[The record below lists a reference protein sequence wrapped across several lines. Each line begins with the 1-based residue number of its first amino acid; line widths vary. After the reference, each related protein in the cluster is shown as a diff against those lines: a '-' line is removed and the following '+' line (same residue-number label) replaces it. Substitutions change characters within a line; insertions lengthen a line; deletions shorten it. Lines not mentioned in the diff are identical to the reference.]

1 MALKPP
7 VEVPQGAI
15 RLNTDSQKLE
25 FFAQDQWWEMAT
37 DVGADNTGAT
47 RGCTGFKFDDSSN
60 SGVIDYVTI
69 ESTGNAIDF
78 GDLTRAFYGGACGS
92 ATRGFWFGGSPS
104 PGTNTIEYVEFAVT
118 ANAVDFGDL
127 TAVIQYSPSGVS
139 DKTRGIRLGG
149 ANAPTS
155 AIDIIDYWTMAS
167 TGNATD
173 FGNMATATR
182 FSNACNSAT
191 RGCIAGGSWAN
202 PAAEN
207 TNRIEYITMQTTGN
221 GVDFGDLSQR
231 YIDGG
236 NGACGSPTRGIFC
249 HGYTQPGG
257 SYVNTV
263 SYITI
268 ATLGN
273 AMDFGDTSQTR
284 GLSATTSSSI
294 RGINAGGYS
303 PATSPASA
311 YVNTIDYC
319 NIATKGNFA
328 DFGDRTVAGSYCSG
342 TSNGHGGLG

>member
-37 DVGADNTGAT
+37 DVGSENTGGA
-47 RGCTGFKFDDSSN
+47 RGCIGFKFDDSAN

-69 ESTGNAIDF
+69 ETQGNAVDF
-78 GDLTRAFYGGACGS
+78 GDLTRAFYGSACGS
-92 ATRGFWFGGSPS
+92 ATRGFWFGGAPS
-104 PGTNTIEYVEFAVT
+104 PGQNLIEYVEFAT
-118 ANAVDFGDL
+118 AANAVDFGDL

-149 ANAPTS
+149 ANAPTA
-155 AIDIIDYWTMAS
+155 AIDIIDYWTMS
-167 TGNATD
+167 IKGNAVD
-173 FGNMATATR
+173 FGDMSQETR
-182 FSNACNSAT
+182 FSCSCNSAT
-191 RGCIAGGSWAN
+191 RGVIAGGSWLN
-202 PAAEN
+202 SSPGN
-207 TNRIEYITMQTTGN
+207 TNRIEYITIQTTGN
-221 GVDFGDLSQR
+221 GIDFGDLSQNFL
-231 YIDGG
+231 DGG
-236 NGACGSPTRGIFC
+236 NGACGSATRGVLV

-257 SYVNTV
+257 SYVNSV

-268 ATLGN
+268 ASTGN
-273 AMDFGDTSQTR
+273 ASDFGDTSLIR
-284 GLSATTSSSI
+284 ANSATTSSST
-294 RGINAGGYS
+294 RGINAGGYRSSS
-303 PATSPASA
+303 PN

-319 NIATKGNFA
+319 TIATKGNFV

>member
-25 FFAQDQWWEMAT
+25 FFAQDQWWQMAT
-37 DVGADNTGAT
+37 DVGADNTGGT
-47 RGCTGFKFDDSSN
+47 RGCIGFKFDDSSN
-60 SGVIDYVTI
+60 AGVIDYVTI
-69 ESTGNAIDF
+69 ETQGDAVDF

-104 PGTNTIEYVEFAVT
+104 PGQNLIEYVEFAT
-118 ANAVDFGDL
+118 ASNAIDFGDL
-127 TAVIQYSPSGVS
+127 TAAIQYNPSGVS

-149 ANAPTS
+149 NNAPN
-155 AIDIIDYWTMAS
+155 AAVDIIDYWTMS
-167 TGNATD
+167 IKGNAVD
-173 FGNMATATR
+173 FGDMSQGTR
-182 FSNACNSAT
+182 FSCSCNSAT
-191 RGCIAGGSWAN
+191 RGVIAGGSWLN
-202 PAAEN
+202 SSPGN
-207 TNRIEYITMQTTGN
+207 TNRIEYITIQTLGN
-221 GVDFGDLSQR
+221 GIDFGDLSQNF
-231 YIDGG
+231 IDGG

-257 SYVNTV
+257 SFVNNV

-268 ATLGN
+268 ASTGN
-273 AMDFGDTSQTR
+273 AQDFGDTSQIR
-284 GLSATTSSSI
+284 GNSATTSSSI
-294 RGINAGGYS
+294 RGLNAGGYNPSS
-303 PATSPASA
+303 PN

-319 NIATKGNFA
+319 TIATKGNFV